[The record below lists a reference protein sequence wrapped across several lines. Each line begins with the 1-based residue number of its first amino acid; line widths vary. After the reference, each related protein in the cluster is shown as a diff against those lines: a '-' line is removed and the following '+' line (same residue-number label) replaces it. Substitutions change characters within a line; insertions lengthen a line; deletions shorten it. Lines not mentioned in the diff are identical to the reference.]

1 MAILL
6 PEKAANT
13 EHPRSATVGELA
25 EAIWPVGLIVVRVVR
40 WEGLLVW
47 GSFNKEETRRWKN
60 EMIKKRDDEET
71 RRWRNE
77 MMKKS
82 TSRLRGRKKRSE
94 TLTYDFEFQ
103 NLNDFKKSQF
113 KEDDSDDCLRSPC
126 LWITKSAFNVSQST
140 RRPTERR
147 LTSRTRIRIVCVR

>member
-47 GSFNKEETRRWKN
+47 GSFNKEETRR
-60 EMIKKRDDEET
+60 
-71 RRWRNE
+71 
-77 MMKKS
+77 
-82 TSRLRGRKKRSE
+82 
-94 TLTYDFEFQ
+94 
-103 NLNDFKKSQF
+103 
-113 KEDDSDDCLRSPC
+113 
-126 LWITKSAFNVSQST
+126 
-140 RRPTERR
+140 
-147 LTSRTRIRIVCVR
+147 